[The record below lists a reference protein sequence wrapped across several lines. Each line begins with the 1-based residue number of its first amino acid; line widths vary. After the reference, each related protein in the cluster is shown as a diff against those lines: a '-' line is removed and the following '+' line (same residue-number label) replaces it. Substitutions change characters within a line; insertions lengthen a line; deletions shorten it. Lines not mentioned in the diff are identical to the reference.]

1 MVDSIMIIGSAG
13 SVGHDMMY
21 QIASMGLP
29 IKVIGSDVNEA
40 KGKFEIEESLHIAH
54 SFGHYPDLS
63 FQKIDLFD
71 IEGTAEILSELRP
84 KVICNLA
91 SLGSWWVTRLLPDDE
106 YKKIGPI
113 GPWLPNHLTLALKLM
128 KAIKKSGV
136 DIKVVNGAFPDATN
150 VVLGKLGMAPV
161 CGGGNMDL
169 GIFRFKRI
177 IARDM
182 KVPYSSV
189 KIYGVGHHG
198 TFYTKRMDAPFWV
211 KILVDG
217 EDVTNKYPN
226 TKLKDI
232 YAEAGYAASAQYA
245 GALVDQM
252 RTAASF
258 LKNTLAVYYN
268 TNQEMECVPGPN
280 GLPGSYPCRLGEKG
294 AEVFVPDIGVEEA
307 VKINEAGGQF
317 DGIERIK
324 NDGTVVYMDENVE
337 YMREVVGYECKELKP
352 SESEERA
359 RELNGLL
366 KKLYDNYK
374 VEA

>member
-29 IKVIGSDVNEA
+29 IKVIGADVNEA
-40 KGKFEIEESLHIAH
+40 KGRFEIEESLHIAH
-54 SFGHYPDLS
+54 SFGFYPDLS
-63 FQKIDLFD
+63 FQKVDLFD
-71 IEGTAEILSELRP
+71 IDGTAEMLSELRP

-113 GPWLPNHLTLALKLM
+113 GPWLPNHLTLAMKLM
-128 KAIKKSGV
+128 KSIKKSGE

-169 GIFRFKRI
+169 GIFRWKRI
-177 IARDM
+177 LARDM
-182 KVPYSSV
+182 GVPYSSV

-211 KILVDG
+211 KILVNG
-217 EDVTNKYPN
+217 EDITNRYRN
-226 TKLKDI
+226 TKLRDM
-232 YAEAGYAASAQYA
+232 YAEAGYAGSSQYA

-258 LKNTLAVYYN
+258 LKNVLAVYFN
-268 TNQEMECVPGPN
+268 TNEEMECVPGPN
-280 GLPGSYPCRLGEKG
+280 GLPGAYPCRLGEKG

-307 VKINEAGGQF
+307 IKINQAGGQY
-317 DGIERIK
+317 DGIKRIK
-324 NDGTVVYMDENVE
+324 DDGTVVYMDENVE
-337 YMREVVGYECKELKP
+337 YMREVVGYDCTELKP
-352 SESEERA
+352 SESEERS
-359 RELNGLL
+359 RELNMLL
-366 KKLYDNYK
+366 KRLYDKYK

>member
-1 MVDSIMIIGSAG
+1 MMIIGAAG

-29 IKVIGSDVNEA
+29 IKVIGADVNEA

-54 SFGHYPDLS
+54 SFGFYPELS
-63 FQKIDLFD
+63 FQKVDLFD
-71 IEGTAEILSELRP
+71 IEGTAEILSELQP

-113 GPWLPNHLTLALKLM
+113 GPWLPNHLTLAMKLM
-128 KAIKKSGV
+128 TAIKKTGL

-150 VVLGKLGMAPV
+150 VVLDKLGMAPV

-189 KIYGVGHHG
+189 TIYGVGHHG
-198 TFYTKRMDAPFWV
+198 SFYTKRMDAPFWV
-211 KILVDG
+211 KIVVDG
-217 EDVTNKYPN
+217 EDVTERYPN
-226 TKLKDI
+226 TKLRDM

-268 TNQEMECVPGPN
+268 TNQIMECVPGPN
-280 GLPGSYPCRLGEKG
+280 GLTGAYPCRLGENG
-294 AEVFVPDIGVEEA
+294 ADVFVPDIGVEEA
-307 VKINEAGGQF
+307 IKINQAGGQF

-324 NDGTVVYMDENVE
+324 NDGTVVFMDENVE

-359 RELNGLL
+359 MELNGLL
-366 KKLYDNYK
+366 KKLYDKYK

>member
-1 MVDSIMIIGSAG
+1 MIIGSAG

-21 QIASMGLP
+21 QIACMGLP
-29 IKVIGSDVNEA
+29 IKVIGSDINEA

-54 SFGHYPDLS
+54 SFGYYPDLS
-63 FQKIDLFD
+63 FERINLFD
-71 IEGTAEILSELRP
+71 VEGTAEKLKALQP

-91 SLGSWWVTRLLPDDE
+91 SLGSWWVTRLLPDEE

-113 GPWLPNHLTLALKLM
+113 GTWLPNHLTLAMKLM
-128 KAIKKSGV
+128 QAIKKSGV

-177 IARDM
+177 LARDIG
-182 KVPYSSV
+182 VPFRSV
-189 KIYGVGHHG
+189 RIYGVGHHG
-198 TFYTKRMDAPFWV
+198 SFYTKRMDAPFWV
-211 KILVDG
+211 KIMVDG
-217 EDVTNKYPN
+217 EDFTDRYPN
-226 TKLKDI
+226 TKLRDM
-232 YAEAGYAASAQYA
+232 YAKAGYARSTQYT

-258 LKNTLAVYYN
+258 LKNILAVYYD
-268 TNQEMECVPGPN
+268 TEETMECVPGPN
-280 GLPGSYPCRLGEKG
+280 GLPGAYPCRLGENG
-294 AEVFVPDIGVEEA
+294 AEVVVPDISLDEA
-307 VKINEAGGQF
+307 IEINRAGGQY

-324 NDGTVVYMDENVE
+324 DDGTVVYRDENVE
-337 YMREVVGYECKELKP
+337 FMREVVGYDCKELKP

-359 RELNGLL
+359 KELDTLL
-366 KKLYDNYK
+366 KKLYDKYSVSK
-374 VEA
+374 